1 MNPAKICWTRR
12 DMALTVFFCLA
23 LVSLLHQVC
32 GGLDK
37 LVASTDRP
45 AKVFEDFQAYYY
57 PASQFI
63 FKNAKPLGG
72 YFYTPA
78 FAIFLHDLMWSG
90 LDPLLL
96 WQVLQVAWVIML
108 LLPGYYLAVLA
119 GRKSYLYWYLSA
131 VLLSFPVYHN
141 CKWGQVSVLIA
152 VLTIFSLVA
161 AEKGHKFLAGSVL
174 ALAALIKYYPAFLLA
189 GFLLK
194 KDYRPVVG
202 FAATSLVLG
211 LILPGMLLGFAPT
224 IDFYRLS
231 LAEMDYA
238 IDWVAADAN
247 SQYFAHVV
255 LRLAGLGHDM
265 KGLVSLV
272 GLILTAVV
280 LLRMFLRK
288 NLSATLFWQDM
299 AKLLLLMPMLIN
311 TSWPHY
317 FVWLPFCGMLA
328 ISLAPHNQLRLLSV
342 AALLLQSVACFLVFP
357 GWQEYAFSGILLF
370 ANLLILAHLLL
381 LPEEV
386 SAEIP
391 VKPNTP
397 RL

>member
-1 MNPAKICWTRR
+1 MNPDKICWTRR
-12 DMALTVFFCLA
+12 DIALTLFFCLA

-32 GGLDK
+32 GGLDH
-37 LVASTDRP
+37 LVAATDRP

-63 FKNAKPLGG
+63 FKNAQPLGG
-72 YFYTPA
+72 YFYTPV
-78 FAIFLHDLMWSG
+78 FAIFLHYLMWSG
-90 LDPLLL
+90 LDPLLF

-108 LLPGYYLAVLA
+108 LLPGYYLAGLA
-119 GRKSYLYWYLSA
+119 RRKSFFYWYLAA
-131 VLLSFPVYHN
+131 VILSFPVYHN
-141 CKWGQVSVLIA
+141 YKWGQVSVLIA
-152 VLTIFSLVA
+152 VLTIFSLIA
-161 AEKGHKFLAGSVL
+161 AGKGRKILAGSVL

-202 FAATSLVLG
+202 FAVTSLVLG
-211 LILPGMLLGFAPT
+211 LILPGILLGLAPT
-224 IDFYRLS
+224 IEFYRLS

-247 SQYFAHVV
+247 SQYFAHAV
-255 LRLAGLGHDM
+255 LRLTGMGHDM
-265 KGLVSLV
+265 KGPVSLI
-272 GLILTAVV
+272 GLILVAVV
-280 LLRMFLRK
+280 LLRMFLRREHGQAFS
-288 NLSATLFWQDM
+288 LQDM
-299 AKLLLLMPMLIN
+299 AKLLLMMPMLVN

-328 ISLAPHNQLRLLSV
+328 ISLAPHSQLRLLSITS
-342 AALLLQSVACFLVFP
+342 LLLQSVACFLVFP

-370 ANLLILAHLLL
+370 ANLLILAHLML

-386 SAEIP
+386 PAE
-391 VKPNTP
+391 NTV
-397 RL
+397 

>member
-1 MNPAKICWTRR
+1 MNPDKISWTSREI
-12 DMALTVFFCLA
+12 ALAVLFCLA
-23 LVSLLHQVC
+23 VASLLHQVC

-37 LVASTDRP
+37 LVAATDRP
-45 AKVFEDFQAYYY
+45 AKVFEDFQNYYY

-63 FKNAKPLGG
+63 FKNSQPLGG
-72 YFYTPA
+72 YFYTPV
-78 FAIFLHDLMWSG
+78 FAIFLHYLMWSG
-90 LDPLLL
+90 LDPLLF
-96 WQVLQVAWVIML
+96 WQVLQIAWVILL
-108 LLPGYYLAVLA
+108 LLPGYYLAGLA
-119 GRKSYLYWYLSA
+119 GRKSFLYWYLAA

-141 CKWGQVSVLIA
+141 FKWGQVSVLIA
-152 VLTIFSLVA
+152 VLTIFSLIA
-161 AEKGHKFLAGSVL
+161 ADKGRKFLAGSVL

-194 KDYRPVVG
+194 KDYRPVAG
-202 FAATSLVLG
+202 FVVTGLVIGLVLPG
-211 LILPGMLLGFAPT
+211 LLLGFAT
-224 IDFYRLS
+224 TTEFYRLS

-255 LRLAGLGHDM
+255 LRLAGLGNDM
-265 KGLVSLV
+265 KGPVSLV

-280 LLRMFLRK
+280 LLRIFLRVHH
-288 NLSATLFWQDM
+288 SEASFWPDM

-317 FVWLPFCGMLA
+317 FVWLPFCGLLA
-328 ISLAPHNQLRLLSV
+328 ISLAPHHWLRLLSI
-342 AALLLQSVACFLVFP
+342 AALLLQSAACFLVFP

-386 SAEIP
+386 LPEVSA
-391 VKPNTP
+391 
-397 RL
+397 